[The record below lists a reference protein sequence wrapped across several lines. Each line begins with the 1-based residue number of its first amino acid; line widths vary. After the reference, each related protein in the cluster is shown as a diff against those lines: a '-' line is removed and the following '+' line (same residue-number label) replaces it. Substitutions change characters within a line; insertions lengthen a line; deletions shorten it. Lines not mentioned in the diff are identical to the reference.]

1 MNDHSVGLDGF
12 VLVDAPQPSNSPT
25 ETQAMQLKGKTAI
38 VTGAASGIGRAT
50 AHKLAQAGAYVLLG
64 DIAEE
69 GGKAAVAE
77 IRAEGGKADFIRLDV
92 TDPESIAAFRS
103 AAYAVSAHVDI
114 VANVAGWGKIE
125 PFLNNTPEFW
135 RKVVDL
141 NLMGPIAV
149 THAFLGA
156 MVERGQGGKVVTV
169 SSDAG
174 RVGSLGETVY
184 SGAKGGAIA
193 FTKSLAREVAR
204 YNITVN
210 CVCPGP
216 TATPLLAAVPEKHQE
231 AFVKAT
237 PMRRLAQPS
246 EIADAVLFFSTDQSA
261 FVTGQ
266 VLSVSGGLT
275 LAG

>member
-1 MNDHSVGLDGF
+1 
-12 VLVDAPQPSNSPT
+12 
-25 ETQAMQLKGKTAI
+25 MQLKGKTAI
-38 VTGAASGIGRAT
+38 VTGGASGIGRAT
-50 AHKLAQAGAYVLLG
+50 AQKLAQAGAYVLIG
-64 DIAEE
+64 DIAEP
-69 GGKAAVAE
+69 GGQAVAAE
-77 IRAEGGKADFIRLDV
+77 IRAAGGAADCLRLDA
-92 TDPESIAAFRS
+92 TDLDSIAAFRTEVYRR
-103 AAYAVSAHVDI
+103 APHVDI
-114 VANVAGWGKIE
+114 VANVAGWGKIQ
-125 PFLNNTPEFW
+125 PFLENTPDFW
-135 RKVVDL
+135 RKVIDL
-141 NLMGPIAV
+141 NLLGPIAV
-149 THAFLGA
+149 THAFLGG
-156 MVERGQGGKVVTV
+156 MVERGQGGKIVTV
-169 SSDAG
+169 ASDAG